1 MLVKEIK
8 LKNGP
13 GLALRMQMNNAALL
27 VIRAKKGFVMCGY
40 LNMSIADKLGDAAC
54 MVTGVDTF
62 DDVFNSKVIG
72 LSQKASEL
80 GIKEGMTGREALDIL
95 S

>member
-1 MLVKEIK
+1 MILKEIL

-13 GLALRMQMNNAALL
+13 GLAMRMQMNNAALL

-40 LNMSIADKLGDAAC
+40 LNMAIADKLGDAAC

-62 DDVFNSKVIG
+62 DEVLNTKLVKV
-72 LSQKASEL
+72 SHKAKEL
-80 GIKEGMTGREALDIL
+80 GIHEGLTGKEALDIL

>member
-1 MLVKEIK
+1 MMLKEIT

-13 GLALRMQMNNAALL
+13 CLAMRMQMNNAALL
-27 VIRAKKGFVMCGY
+27 VIRAQKGFVMCGY
-40 LNMSIADKLGDAAC
+40 LNMTIADKLGDAAC

-62 DDVFNSKVIG
+62 DDIMNSKVVKVS
-72 LSQKASEL
+72 LKASEL
-80 GIKEGMTGREALDIL
+80 GIEEGMTGREALDIL

>member
-1 MLVKEIK
+1 MMQKEIS

-13 GLALRMQMNNAALL
+13 GLALRMQMKNAALL

-40 LNMSIADKLGDAAC
+40 LNMSIAEKLGDAAC
-54 MVTGVDTF
+54 IVTGVDTF
-62 DDVFNSKVIG
+62 DDVLIAKVVKV
-72 LSQKASEL
+72 SQKAIEL
-80 GIKEGMTGREALDIL
+80 GVMEGMTGKEALDVL